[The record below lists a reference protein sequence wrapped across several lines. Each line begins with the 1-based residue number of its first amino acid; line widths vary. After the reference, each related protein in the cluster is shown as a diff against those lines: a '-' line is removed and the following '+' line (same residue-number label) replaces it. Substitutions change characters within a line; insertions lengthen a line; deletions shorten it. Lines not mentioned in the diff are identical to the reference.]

1 MKSRKASIQIKKI
14 NGYNVMFVPMHNNV
28 IHIEAVVHSGFIHE
42 TKETSG
48 INHLLEHVL
57 VSGWKK
63 CNGSCNTYWDE
74 KGAIINASTDNT
86 VMKYYIKGVT
96 EDINE
101 MVEYIST
108 IMSAS
113 FFDQTMLDNEK
124 QAVIDELTALSGD
137 HTTELHDVFHKHF
150 FKMDGLRYV
159 EDWKQQI
166 KNLKHITL
174 QDIKNAY
181 KAFNTDNMLFVVYGK
196 YDKSSVSNLFSK
208 HLLQVNGVKVKKVD
222 CFSLNH
228 SILYTPFEMEGS
240 TILIGFPSKMMY
252 SDYFDCFT
260 LLTHQLLFKEM
271 RTKRKLVYDILI
283 SSIPTRC
290 GTVVTL
296 EVNVRDK
303 NIKETLH
310 MLLFFIKEFCST
322 LLEDRLIDA
331 CKKALVYKYNTD
343 YAMVDYYT
351 KFIHQNRMPL
361 TKQQLIN
368 KVKTFTATHFKKLCV
383 ELFIIHDALCV
394 YQGNTK
400 LNMSWD

>member
-42 TKETSG
+42 TKQTSG

-86 VMKYYIKGVT
+86 VMKYYIKGVSDDI
-96 EDINE
+96 EDMI
-101 MVEYIST
+101 EYIST

-124 QAVIDELTALSGD
+124 QAVTDELTALSGD
-137 HTTELHDVFHKHF
+137 PTTELNDVFHKHF

-166 KNLKHITL
+166 KNLKHLTL
-174 QDIKNAY
+174 QDIKHAY
-181 KAFNTDNMLFVVYGK
+181 KAFNTDNMLFVVYGQ
-196 YDKSSVSNLFSK
+196 YDKARVSKLFAE
-208 HLLQVNGVKVKKVD
+208 HLVPVQGDLIKKVD

-228 SILYTPFEMEGS
+228 SIVYTPFDMEG
-240 TILIGFPSKMMY
+240 TTLLLGFPSNVMY

-260 LLTHQLLFKEM
+260 LLTHQILFKEM
-271 RTKRKLVYDILI
+271 RTKRKLLYDILI
-283 SSIPTRC
+283 TCTPTRC
-290 GTVVTL
+290 GTMVTM
-296 EVNVRDK
+296 EVNIRDQ

-322 LLEDRLIDA
+322 LVEDRLIDS
-331 CKKALVYKYNTD
+331 CKKTLIYKYNTD

-351 KFIHQNRMPL
+351 KFIHQKRMPL
-361 TKQQLIN
+361 TKLQLIH
-368 KVKTFTATHFKKLCV
+368 KVNTFTATHFKKMCA
-383 ELFIIHDALCV
+383 ELFSIHHALCV
-394 YQGNTK
+394 YQGKTK
-400 LNMSWD
+400 LNMTWD